1 MSQES
6 KKGGKIVPV
15 NKDVE
20 LMSVDNIIAKLFRK
34 ILFDLGANDY
44 TRFSSLLE
52 IYVRN
57 YGSTDFENLKDRSSE
72 RNNLRKEL
80 LKDRITFKVFAT
92 KALRFLG
99 IGMFDLSITL
109 YHPNGR
115 QTVHTISRIR
125 FTDLRANEFTGTS
138 PEQDE
143 QDEE

>member
-20 LMSVDNIIAKLFRK
+20 MMSVDNIIAKLFRK

-44 TRFSSLLE
+44 TRFSALLE
-52 IYVRN
+52 RYIRN
-57 YGSTDFENLKDRSSE
+57 YGSTDFANLKDRSSE

-92 KALRFLG
+92 KALRLLG
-99 IGMFDLSITL
+99 IGMFDISITL
-109 YHPNGR
+109 HHPNGR
-115 QTVHTISRIR
+115 QTVHTLSRIR
-125 FTDLRANEFTGTS
+125 FTDLRANEYTNS
-138 PEQDE
+138 ESE
-143 QDEE
+143 KDEEEQE